1 MWGIVGAILG
11 FLVDTA
17 VSIAEAVWAALGA
30 VWAVVSPIFQPLVSG
45 AEALWNDVLVPLW
58 NTIRGWFM
66 ALKGWFDSWAGPL
79 KTWLGKIY
87 KVEQDLY
94 KAFFRPVLDTISR
107 LRQVLQLSGLSHTAL
122 GEAIEGV
129 LSQVY
134 VDVNNVYQSVV
145 SPVNQLVNTI
155 ENYILQADGLINQVL
170 LLNSVFQSFGAIWDT
185 WWNVGIHTL
194 TADAEQHLKDLA
206 KWPQPRAAHEQL
218 TTYLETGGG
227 ELEPNITAGLTQLT
241 AMLALEDLPDVL
253 PFEEE

>member
-1 MWGIVGAILG
+1 MWAIVGSILG

-58 NTIRGWFM
+58 NTIRGWFT

-87 KVEQDLY
+87 CVEKDLY
-94 KAFFRPVLDTISR
+94 KAFFKPFLDTISR
-107 LRQVLQLSGLSHTAL
+107 LRNVLQLSGLSHTAI

-129 LSQVY
+129 LDRVY
-134 VDVNNVYQSVV
+134 VDVNTVYQSVTN
-145 SPVNQLVNTI
+145 PVNQIINTV
-155 ENYILQADGLINQVL
+155 ENYILQADGLINQFL
-170 LLNSVFQSFGAIWDT
+170 LLNSVFASIGAIWDT

-194 TADAEQHLKDLA
+194 TDDAKQHLQDLG
-206 KWPQPRAAHEQL
+206 KWPQPRAAHDQL

-227 ELEPNITAGLTQLT
+227 DLEPGITAGLTL
-241 AMLALEDLPDVL
+241 LAATMDLQDLPDVL
-253 PFEEE
+253 PFEQV

>member
-1 MWGIVGAILG
+1 MWGVVGAILG

-17 VSIAEAVWAALGA
+17 VSIAEAVWAAMGA
-30 VWAVVSPIFQPLVSG
+30 VWAVVSPIFSPLVSG

-58 NTIRGWFM
+58 NTIRGWFT

-87 KVEQDLY
+87 QVERDLY
-94 KAFFRPVLDTISR
+94 KGFFRPVLDTISR

-122 GEAIEGV
+122 GKAIEGV
-129 LSQVY
+129 LDQVY
-134 VDVNNVYQSVV
+134 VDVNTVYQSITG
-145 SPVNQLVNTI
+145 PVNSIINTI

-170 LLNSVFQSFGAIWDT
+170 LLNSVFQSIGAIWDT

-194 TADAEQHLKDLA
+194 TDDAKQHLTDLA
-206 KWPQPRAAHEQL
+206 KWPQPRVAHEQL

-253 PFEEE
+253 PFEET